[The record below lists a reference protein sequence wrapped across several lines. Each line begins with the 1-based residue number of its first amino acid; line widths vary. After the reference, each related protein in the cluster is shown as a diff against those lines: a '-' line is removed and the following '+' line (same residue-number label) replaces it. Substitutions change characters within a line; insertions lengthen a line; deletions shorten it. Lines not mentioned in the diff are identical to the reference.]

1 MRIPVRAWL
10 VPETPDGVEPVTDQG
25 ERGLVTLELVI
36 VFSITLGLSGVR
48 SLISLLDALLRPVP
62 LNQQHVA
69 INVPQA
75 HASLLDLFGQLASV
89 LQLVAWGALGI
100 YLLYR
105 ARVRPA
111 AIGLDRARPGGDALR
126 GAGLAALIGIPG
138 LALYVGARALHQNL
152 TVLPTTLNDTWWRL
166 PVLVLEAAGNGW
178 AEETLVIGY
187 LITRLRQLG
196 RSENTSL
203 VAAAVLRGSYHLY
216 QGWGGGVGNLLMGLV
231 FGRFW
236 QRTNRLW
243 ALVVAHTILDIV
255 SFLGYALLASHLS
268 WLR

>member
-1 MRIPVRAWL
+1 VRIPVRAWL
-10 VPETPDGVEPVTDQG
+10 APETPGGVEAVTDPG
-25 ERGLVTLELVI
+25 DRRLAGLELAI
-36 VFSITLGLSGVR
+36 VFSVTLGLSGLR
-48 SLISLLDALLRPVP
+48 SLISLLDDLVQPVP
-62 LNQQHVA
+62 LSHQHVA

-75 HASLLDLFGQLASV
+75 RASLLDLLGQLASV
-89 LQLVAWGALGI
+89 LQLVAWGALGV

-111 AIGLDRARPGGDALR
+111 AIGLDRASPGGDALR

-138 LALYVGARALHQNL
+138 LALYVVARALNLNL
-152 TVLPTTLNDTWWRL
+152 TVLPTTLTDTWWRL
-166 PVLVLEAAGNGW
+166 PVLVLEAAGNAW
-178 AEETLVIGY
+178 AEETLVVGY

-216 QGWGGGVGNLLMGLV
+216 QGWGGGVGNLVMGLV

-243 ALVVAHTILDIV
+243 ALVVAHTILDVV
-255 SFLGYALLASHLS
+255 SFLGYALLAAHLS